1 MKKPE
6 DLMISASRE
15 WNSCFKSF
23 LDDCWNRDNPC
34 REQINI
40 INSIITTNTYSE
52 NYKSPQEPLIT
63 LILFESQFKRICDV
77 FNAYSLKVLYM
88 PAGQAL
94 LLSADLMYF
103 DFYNNKNLS
112 AEDIYKSILDRPM
125 YNRG

>member
-15 WNSCFKSF
+15 WNSFFKSF

-34 REQINI
+34 RDHINI
-40 INSIITTNTYSE
+40 LNSIIVHNSHGVF
-52 NYKSPQEPLIT
+52 YKSPKEPLIT
-63 LILFESQFKRICDV
+63 LIIFESQFQRICDL
-77 FNAYSLKVLYM
+77 FKAYSLQVLYM

-94 LLSADLMYF
+94 MLSGDLMSF
-103 DFYNNKNLS
+103 DYYNKRILS